1 MTTASMSIPLLPAG
15 TEFSDR
21 IHQVDITVGKWIN
34 LGRLKVQPAVSL
46 FNALNNHA
54 AFAVRSMNYLT
65 SSYLQP
71 ATVMQPR
78 LVRLEA
84 QVKW

>member
-1 MTTASMSIPLLPAG
+1 MTVASMSIPLVPPG

-21 IHQVDITVGKWIN
+21 IQQLDVTAGKWIN
-34 LGRLKVQPAVSL
+34 IGKLKIQPAISL
-46 FNALNNHA
+46 FNALDNHA

-65 SSYLQP
+65 TSYLQP

-78 LVRLEA
+78 LLRLEV